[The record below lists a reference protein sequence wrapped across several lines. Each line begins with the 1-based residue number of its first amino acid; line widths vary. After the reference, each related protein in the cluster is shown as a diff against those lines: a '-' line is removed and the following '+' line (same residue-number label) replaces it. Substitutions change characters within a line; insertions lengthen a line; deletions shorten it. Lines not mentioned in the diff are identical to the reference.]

1 MSYHAKDEKPD
12 DVMEDSGANYAKEM
26 TKLYN
31 ILFESNEPEK
41 KKTHFLYNRF
51 ISEFLIQIQL
61 ADVKNDSFS
70 ECDSMKDLF

>member
-12 DVMEDSGANYAKEM
+12 DVMEDSGANYAKKM

-41 KKTHFLYNRF
+41 KKL
-51 ISEFLIQIQL
+51 ISYTT
-61 ADVKNDSFS
+61 
-70 ECDSMKDLF
+70 DLFLSF